1 MATPAQGW
9 GEGAAFP
16 KLKRAAWLA
25 VAAMTMFFLALTF
38 AYLQRHGLNT
48 GWMSARLAEILS
60 ADTCLLLASSLAL
73 VRGRE
78 FLKARQ
84 MRATLCWTATA
95 FGFGL
100 AFLAGQAMAWRSLLS
115 ANVYV
120 ATHPNSAFFYLVTAA
135 HAAHLLLAL
144 GLLAWVLSRGWRGR
158 LQPDRPLLMEVTGIV
173 WHCLDITWVYLYL
186 VLLFYR

>member
-1 MATPAQGW
+1 
-9 GEGAAFP
+9 
-16 KLKRAAWLA
+16 
-25 VAAMTMFFLALTF
+25 MTMFFLALTY
-38 AYLQRHGLNT
+38 AYLQRHGLNA
-48 GWMSARLAEILS
+48 GWMSAPLAEILS
-60 ADTCLLLASSLAL
+60 ANTCLLLASSLAL

-78 FLKARQ
+78 FLKARH
-84 MRATLCWTATA
+84 MRATLRWTVIA

-100 AFLAGQAMAWRSLLS
+100 AFLAGQALAWRSLLS

-120 ATHPNSAFFYLVTAA
+120 ATHPNSAFFYVVTAA
-135 HAAHLLLAL
+135 HAAHLILAL
-144 GLLAWVLSRGWRGR
+144 VLLAWVMSRAWRGE